1 MKKILLITKELIDDP
16 KGGREKLNKNI
27 FHTISCV
34 CNKNKYQF
42 TLYQMRNKKLS
53 FIKKISNFFHGHID
67 GITSKKLLEIKN
79 IIEKDNIN
87 LVVID
92 GSNYGL
98 ISKFLKDKY
107 QNIQI
112 IFFYHNVETEFF
124 LQKFKNDFKLK
135 SLAVLVTIYRA
146 ERLATKFSDK
156 RVCLN
161 ERDSKVLNKWFGKP
175 ATHIIPL
182 SLNIDHYSDEIS
194 NQSNGKYLL
203 FVGGQFFGNF
213 EGISW
218 FIKNVLK
225 KIEYD
230 LVVVGKNMDIY
241 KNQLE
246 ISKSVKVY
254 GQQDSL
260 ANWYENAIV
269 TVAPI
274 FSGSGMKTKIAESL
288 SFGKK
293 IIGTK
298 EAFMGYE
305 NFLSK
310 IGWECNS
317 SEEFIDVLNNT
328 NLSISDDQALM
339 LKKVFLNN
347 FSLSA
352 FESKVASL
360 ID

>member
-1 MKKILLITKELIDDP
+1 LKNILLITKELIEDP
-16 KGGREKLNKNI
+16 KGGREQLNKNI
-27 FHTISCV
+27 FRAISCV
-34 CNKNKYQF
+34 CDKNNYEF
-42 TLYQMRNKKLS
+42 TSYQMRTKKLS
-53 FIKKISNFFHGHID
+53 FFKKISNFFQGHID
-67 GITSKKLLEIKN
+67 GITPKKLLEIKN
-79 IIEKDNIN
+79 IIEKDNIS

-98 ISKFLKDKY
+98 ISKFIKNKY
-107 QNIQI
+107 NNIQI
-112 IFFYHNVETEFF
+112 ISFYHNVETEFF

-161 ERDSKVLNKWFGKP
+161 ERDSKVLYKWFGKT

-182 SLNIDHYSDEIS
+182 SFNIDNYGNEIK
-194 NQSNGKYLL
+194 NQSHGKYLL

-218 FIKNVLK
+218 FVKNVLK

-230 LVVVGKNMDIY
+230 LVIVGKNMDIY
-241 KNQLE
+241 KHQLE

-254 GQQDSL
+254 GEQDSL
-260 ANWYENAIV
+260 VNWYENAIV

-274 FSGSGMKTKIAESL
+274 FRGSGMKTKIAESL
-288 SFGKK
+288 LFGKK
-293 IIGTK
+293 VVGTK

-317 SEEFIDVLNNT
+317 SEEFINVLNNT
-328 NLSISDDQALM
+328 NLSTSNDQILI
-339 LKKVFLNN
+339 LKKIFLDN
-347 FSLSA
+347 FSLAA